1 MKVLRTSENLTK
13 IDVYNMTEGDTEKL
27 SEAAGEDL
35 KIGAWIIGEDEDQ
48 RGNVRKVLV
57 IKEAGEDG
65 LIYGTIS
72 ETFITKFE
80 KALDEV
86 GEINVIRVT
95 SGTSKNGRDF
105 ISMKLV
111 A

>member
-13 IDVYNMTEGDTEKL
+13 IDIYNMTEGDTEKL
-27 SEAAGEDL
+27 LEAIDADL
-35 KIGAWIIGEDEDQ
+35 KIGAWILGEDEDQ
-48 RGNVRKVLV
+48 KGNVREVLV

-72 ETFITKFE
+72 ETFITKFK
-80 KALDEV
+80 KALDYV

-95 SGTSKNGRDF
+95 GGTSKNGREF
-105 ISMKLV
+105 ISMKLI